1 MAGSNYLGASSVL
14 IAGLI
19 AAGPPALADT
29 DPATPNSAAP
39 ASTSTP
45 AVHGDSALVLAAR
58 YGQRDTVRLLLDQGT
73 AVDSRDGLGWTA
85 LIAAAGERDKDI
97 VALLLSRGASVAATD
112 ADGATALL
120 HAATKGYLDN
130 VRLLLEAG
138 AAIEAVDGNGET
150 ALTAAVR
157 FDHVAVV
164 DYLLGHGAD
173 PNHYTPGEKNAG
185 YTPLMRAVA
194 RDVPATDGLA
204 LVRSLLGK
212 GAEPNVARANGETAL
227 SLARRNGADTAAE
240 ELLRHGARDET
251 PYASLSP
258 EQTLFKAIKLGDA
271 DKVGALLAGTVDPNY
286 RDPLTGVT
294 PLASAAYYGSV
305 GLMELLIDHGAD
317 IDNVPW
323 GLSEQR
329 IEVSSVPVRERDLLR
344 QVASGDTALL
354 TSVRRGDLDAVWAL
368 LDKGADIRLPN
379 RNGDTPALVAAR
391 NGQTDVMR
399 ALLTKGLDPNAAAP
413 APARGYVISSLV
425 NKGTP
430 PTLLMEAVRNDHA
443 ELCAIL
449 LEAGAQPDVADR
461 QGKTALYWA
470 VADGHADVVD
480 ALLTHGADPNIAARS
495 GSTPLMVAA
504 QNGSDAIAQALLEHG
519 AGVNAI
525 GGEADAAAGGMT
537 ALMYAARGGHA
548 AIVGMLLQRGA
559 DPRLHAANGEE
570 AVDTAREN
578 GHADVVN
585 LLTAAVVE

>member
-1 MAGSNYLGASSVL
+1 MVGLNHRGVSSVL
-14 IAGLI
+14 VAGLL
-19 AAGPPALADT
+19 AAGPLALADT
-29 DPATPNSAAP
+29 GASAGGEAPATNTAA
-39 ASTSTP
+39 ATT
-45 AVHGDSALVLAAR
+45 HKDSALVLAAR

-73 AVDSRDGLGWTA
+73 AIDSRDGLGRTA
-85 LIAAAGERDKDI
+85 LIAAAGEKDKDT
-97 VALLLSRGASVAATD
+97 VALLLSRGADVAATD

-150 ALTAAVR
+150 ALTSAVR
-157 FDHVAVV
+157 FDHITVV
-164 DYLLGHGAD
+164 DYLLAHGAD
-173 PNHYTPGEKNAG
+173 PNHYTPGEKSTG
-185 YTPLMRAVA
+185 YTALMRAVA
-194 RDVPATDGLA
+194 RDVPAADGLA
-204 LVRSLLGK
+204 LVRSLLAR
-212 GAEPNVARANGETAL
+212 GAESNVARGNGETAL
-227 SLARRNGADTAAE
+227 SLAQRNGAAMAAE

-251 PYASLSP
+251 PYASLTP
-258 EQTLFKAIKLGDA
+258 EQALFKAIKLGDT
-271 DKVGALLAGTVDPNY
+271 DKVSALLAGVVDPNY

-294 PLASAAYYGSV
+294 PLASAAYYGNI

-317 IDNVPW
+317 ANNVPW

-344 QVASGDTALL
+344 LVAKGDTALL

-368 LDKGADIRLPN
+368 LDKGVDIRLPN

-391 NGQTDVMR
+391 NGQTDIMR
-399 ALLTKGLDPNAAAP
+399 ALLTKGLDPNAADP
-413 APARGYVISSLV
+413 VPARGYVISSLV
-425 NKGTP
+425 NKGVP

-443 ELCAIL
+443 ELCGIL
-449 LEAGAQPDVADR
+449 LEAGAQPDVVDR

-470 VADGHADVVD
+470 VADGHAAVVD
-480 ALLTHGADPNIAARS
+480 ALLAHGADPNIAPRS

-504 QNGSDAIAQALLEHG
+504 QNGYDAIAQALLEHG
-519 AGVNAI
+519 AAANAI
-525 GGEADAAAGGMT
+525 GGDTDSAGGMT

-585 LLTAAVVE
+585 LLTAAVAE